1 MTTRRQSMP
10 LNKLSPIRG
19 RAGRND
25 NRFKTPMKDR
35 EGELLTNDPLRYLN
49 TVKNQ
54 KKETPRDYVVG
65 CRKILHT
72 NILTE
77 DRERELFDIAE
88 RFEDE
93 KEKLELAR
101 EAFEEDLQRFRS
113 MKGELEQ

>member
-1 MTTRRQSMP
+1 
-10 LNKLSPIRG
+10 
-19 RAGRND
+19 
-25 NRFKTPMKDR
+25 MKDR

-113 MKGELEQ
+113 MKGELE

>member
-1 MTTRRQSMP
+1 MP

-35 EGELLTNDPLRYLN
+35 TGELLTNDPLRYLN

-54 KKETPRDYVVG
+54 KKETPREIING
-65 CRKILHT
+65 SRKILHT

-77 DRERELFDIAE
+77 DREKSLWDIAE
-88 RFEDE
+88 RYEIE
-93 KEKLELAR
+93 KEKLEA
-101 EAFEEDLQRFRS
+101 Q
-113 MKGELEQ
+113 